1 MYTDRVFSIYSSVSL
16 IPQFGIVKKAL
27 QLENPQQNSPYK
39 LLNSILS
46 QGNFSDPELS
56 LVFSHT
62 FHGGMFELVLCNH
75 YLRKKEVLVALLP
88 AWPHRWAITSQF
100 EHSWYP
106 GALLGTAFLLLLMM
120 KMFGWEHIH
129 FPACHFNT
137 LVTVTLSGK
146 YMFMTVVLQR
156 ENRNPELLLTF
167 AYLKASHF

>member
-1 MYTDRVFSIYSSVSL
+1 L

-75 YLRKKEVLVALLP
+75 YLRKKRSPSSSATCLAP
-88 AWPHRWAITSQF
+88 SM
-100 EHSWYP
+100 SNY
-106 GALLGTAFLLLLMM
+106 
-120 KMFGWEHIH
+120 
-129 FPACHFNT
+129 FP
-137 LVTVTLSGK
+137 V
-146 YMFMTVVLQR
+146 
-156 ENRNPELLLTF
+156 
-167 AYLKASHF
+167 